1 MRVITRILGLRV
13 SPVSDAIT
21 TLGVASREYERETA
35 SFRQIAIDSAEADA
49 NYKRESAKFKLRA
62 HAEAEG
68 KPPTGAY
75 LDMLAEGD
83 DEIAELYRERMVKAA
98 VLDSATK
105 RLQQLRERVATGRT
119 YVASEREA
127 DRVHAEGP
135 HT

>member
-1 MRVITRILGLRV
+1 M
-13 SPVSDAIT
+13 SDAIA

-35 SFRQIAIDSAEADA
+35 SFRQIAIDAAEAEA
-49 NYKRESAKFKLRA
+49 THKREAAKFKLRA
-62 HAEAEG
+62 QAEAGG
-68 KPPTGAY
+68 KTSVAA
-75 LDMLAEGD
+75 LDMMADAD
-83 DEIAELYRERMVKAA
+83 DEISGLYRDRLVKAA
-98 VLDSATK
+98 LLDSATK